1 MFGSQVL
8 EVALGLVCVYL
19 VLSIGCSGIKE
30 AIAGAF
36 SLRSKTLEEAIRN
49 MLNDPNHD
57 LAARFFAHPLITRA
71 ARPGDKPSY
80 ISSRNFTLVLLDLFA
95 PTTGSQPRT
104 IQELRN
110 SLGNLPDSAVRR
122 TMLGFLDAAQ
132 GDLGVY
138 REKVETWFDD
148 TMRRVSGWYKRKAQ
162 IIILV
167 AGVLLCTI
175 LNADTFML
183 VRQLWNDQALRNMVV
198 AEARSEASR
207 QNHVSDPTLGEVQEA
222 FQTASGP
229 PLGWSRAAGDV
240 RGLPRDGIAWV
251 EKVLGI
257 LISIAAVSM
266 GAPFW
271 FDMLNKLI
279 NLRLSGGPPPSSQKT
294 ARVLT

>member
-8 EVALGLVCVYL
+8 EVALGLICVYL

-49 MLNDPNHD
+49 MLNDPSHD

-80 ISSRNFTLVLLDLFA
+80 ISSRNFTLVLFDLVA

-104 IQELRN
+104 IQDLRN
-110 SLGNLPDSAVRR
+110 SLGNLPDSAVRK

-132 GDLGVY
+132 GDLGAY
-138 REKVETWFDD
+138 REKVEAWFDD
-148 TMRRVSGWYKRKAQ
+148 TMSRVSGWYKRKAQ

-167 AGVLLCTI
+167 AGALLCTI

-183 VRQLWNDQALRNMVV
+183 VRQLWNDQALRSIVV

-207 QNHVSDPTLGEVQEA
+207 QNHVSDPTLGDVQAA

-229 PLGWSRAAGDV
+229 PLGWRTSAGDV
-240 RGLPRDGIAWV
+240 RGFPHGGIAWF

-257 LISIAAVSM
+257 LISVAAVSM

-279 NLRLSGGPPPSSQKT
+279 NLRLSGAPPPSS
-294 ARVLT
+294 

>member
-8 EVALGLVCVYL
+8 EVALGLICVYL

-49 MLNDPNHD
+49 MLNDPNND
-57 LAARFFAHPLITRA
+57 LAGRFFAHPLITRA

-80 ISSRNFTLVLLDLFA
+80 ISSRSFTAALFDLLA
-95 PTTGSQPRT
+95 PPSGSQPRT
-104 IQELRN
+104 IQDLRS
-110 SLGNLPDSAVRR
+110 SLGNVPDSALRR

-132 GDLGVY
+132 GDMAAY
-138 REKVETWFDD
+138 RKNVEAWFDD
-148 TMRRVSGWYKRKAQ
+148 TMRRVSGWYKRQAQ
-162 IIILV
+162 LIILV
-167 AGVLLCTI
+167 VGALLCTI
-175 LNADTFML
+175 VNADTFML
-183 VRQLWNDQALRNMVV
+183 VRQLWNDQALRNVVV
-198 AEARSEASR
+198 AEARAEASR
-207 QNHVSDPTLGEVQEA
+207 QNHVSEPTLGEVQDA
-222 FQTASGP
+222 LQTASGP
-229 PLGWSRAAGDV
+229 PLGWARSTGDV
-240 RGLPRDGIAWV
+240 RRLPQGVVAWL

-279 NLRLSGGPPPSSQKT
+279 NLRLSGGPPSNS
-294 ARVLT
+294 

>member
-49 MLNDPNHD
+49 MLNDPNND

-80 ISSRNFTLVLLDLFA
+80 ISSRNFAGALFDLLA
-95 PTTGSQPRT
+95 PPSGSQSRT
-104 IQELRN
+104 IQDLRS
-110 SLGNLPDSAVRR
+110 SLGNLPDSALRK
-122 TMLGFLDAAQ
+122 TMFGFLDAAQ
-132 GDLGVY
+132 GDMDAY
-138 REKVETWFDD
+138 RKKVEDWFDD
-148 TMRRVSGWYKRKAQ
+148 TMVRVSGWYKRRAQ
-162 IIILV
+162 VIILV
-167 AGVLLCTI
+167 AGALLCAL

-183 VRQLWNDQALRNMVV
+183 VRQLWNAQALRNVV
-198 AEARSEASR
+198 VGEARAEASR
-207 QNHVSDPTLGEVQEA
+207 QNHVADPSLGEVQEA
-222 FQTASGP
+222 LQTASSP
-229 PLGWSRAAGDV
+229 PLGWARSAGDV
-240 RGLPRDGIAWV
+240 RGLPQGVIAWL

-271 FDMLNKLI
+271 FDLLNKLI
-279 NLRLSGGPPPSSQKT
+279 NLRLSGGPPPNS
-294 ARVLT
+294 